1 MDKVER
7 VEGLVINAPEFF
19 ADKDFMAWLND
30 PDTVV
35 MTWHCKGQP
44 ATDWSDT
51 VVLVDP
57 MLKGEGADSDM
68 PPKIWAAIVKACKD
82 AGLHGQRNHIPVRLT
97 NLT

>member
-1 MDKVER
+1 
-7 VEGLVINAPEFF
+7 LVINAPEFF
-19 ADKDFMAWLND
+19 EDKEFMAWLDD
-30 PDTVV
+30 PATVV
-35 MTWHCKGQP
+35 MTWHRKGRP
-44 ATDWSDT
+44 ANDWSDT

-68 PPKIWAAIVKACKD
+68 PERIWKQIVKACKD